1 MQEYILKI
9 ITVVLMDFEQ
19 RILLNNSQKLGSMEQ
34 ERVELAE
41 GGEWVGWGQT
51 SAE

>member
-1 MQEYILKI
+1 MNSFKQIK
-9 ITVVLMDFEQ
+9 VD
-19 RILLNNSQKLGSMEQ
+19 SQKLGSMEQ